1 MNFNINNITRIIP
14 EVVLVGNLSVKVTNV
29 NNLDN
34 ANTESIIWIKNI
46 TDDAV
51 EIIKSTKSCVIIISN
66 KVKFDAKAYSDKA
79 FIVTNNPK
87 LTFIRILKEFFIEKR
102 VSSTH
107 NTAVISKELIIGN
120 NCSIGPNVVIGKCK
134 IGNNVTIHGNV
145 FIYDNTTIGN
155 NVTINANT
163 TIGSDGFGY
172 ERNELGE
179 FENFPHVGGVVIGN
193 NVDIGANTTIDRGAL
208 GNTIIGNGVKID
220 NLVHIAH
227 NVEIGDHSAIIAN
240 SMIAGSVKLGKQS
253 WVAPSASILNQLTI
267 GKESVIGM
275 GAVVVKNVDEK
286 VTVAGV
292 PARPLKDFIKIQKF
306 LKENGSK

>member
-1 MNFNINNITRIIP
+1 MKFNINNIIEKIP
-14 EVVLVGNLSVKVTNV
+14 EVVIIGNISNIISNV
-29 NNLDN
+29 SPLKD
-34 ANTESIIWIKNI
+34 ANTESVIWIKRTTI
-46 TDDAV
+46 DAI
-51 EIIKSTKSCVIIISN
+51 EIIESTKSRTIVISD
-66 KVKFDAKAYSDKA
+66 KVKFDTNEYPEKA
-79 FIVTNNPK
+79 FVVTNNPK

-102 VSSTH
+102 ANGIH
-107 NTAVISKELIIGN
+107 DTAIINNESIIGN

-163 TIGSDGFGY
+163 TIGSDGYGY
-172 ERNELGE
+172 ERNDLGE
-179 FENFPHVGGVVIGN
+179 FEEFPHVGGVIIGD
-193 NVDIGANTTIDRGAL
+193 NVNIGANTAIDRGAL
-208 GNTIIGNGVKID
+208 GNTIIGDGVKID

-227 NVEIGDHSAIIAN
+227 NVEVGDHSAIIAN

-253 WVAPSASILNQLTI
+253 WIAPSASILNQLTI

-275 GAVVVKNVDEK
+275 GAVVVKNVAEK
-286 VTVAGV
+286 MTVAGV
-292 PARPLKDFIKIQKF
+292 PAKPLKDFIKIQKF